1 MEAMSGLHVSPDH
14 TSGKT
19 RVRWAID
26 SVPLCWG
33 KSLQC
38 WLTGEFC
45 CSLTLQSWLVIE
57 TLRPVDRHGDLPKF
71 PALVSVPG
79 SSAGDFLLG
88 TVSILSLPAEGSA
101 IQQPVPLLYPY
112 ISTTGIVSLSSWSNK
127 IHFGP
132 NN

>member
-1 MEAMSGLHVSPDH
+1 MSGLHVSPDH

-38 WLTGEFC
+38 RLTGEFC
-45 CSLTLQSWLVIE
+45 CSLTLQSWLAIE
-57 TLRPVDRHGDLPKF
+57 TLRPVGRHQDLPKF

-79 SSAGDFLLG
+79 SSAGDFYWEQ
-88 TVSILSLPAEGSA
+88 SPSCPSLQRALQSSNQSLCSTPTSP
-101 IQQPVPLLYPY
+101 QQELF
-112 ISTTGIVSLSSWSNK
+112 
-127 IHFGP
+127 HFHPGVTKFTLAQITE
-132 NN
+132 